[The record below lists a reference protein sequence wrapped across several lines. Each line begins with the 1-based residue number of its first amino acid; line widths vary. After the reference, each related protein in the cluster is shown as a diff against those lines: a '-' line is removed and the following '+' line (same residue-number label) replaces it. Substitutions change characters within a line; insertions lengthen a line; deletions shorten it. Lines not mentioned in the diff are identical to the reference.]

1 MELKVY
7 TDGGAIGNPG
17 PAALAFVIYHDN
29 KLLLQYSEKIGP
41 ATNNF
46 AEYSALIKAQEKIKE
61 LLAQLTNV
69 TKIIFFSDSAL
80 MVNQLNG
87 LFKVKDAA
95 IREFIM
101 KARIL
106 EQEIKI
112 PIVYKNIPREK
123 NTLADSLIKKQLR

>member
-17 PAALAFVIYHDN
+17 PAAISFVIYQDN
-29 KLLLQYSEKIGP
+29 KIFLQYSEKIGSS
-41 ATNNF
+41 TNNF

-61 LLAQLTNV
+61 LLSRLNNV
-69 TKIIFFSDSAL
+69 TKITFFSDSAL

-87 LFKVKDAA
+87 LFKVKDAT
-95 IREFIM
+95 IREFVM

-112 PIVYKNIPREK
+112 PIVYKNIPREN